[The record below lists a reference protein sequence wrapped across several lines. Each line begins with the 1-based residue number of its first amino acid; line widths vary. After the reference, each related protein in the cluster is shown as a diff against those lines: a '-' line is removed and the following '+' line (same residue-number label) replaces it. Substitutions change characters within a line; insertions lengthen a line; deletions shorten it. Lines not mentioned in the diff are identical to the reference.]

1 MQCLETVR
9 VLWLCF
15 IYTDIWEIKHYVTGN
30 NAFPPTATGRRRGR
44 QTYSRYQTLELE
56 KEFLFNPYLTRKRR
70 LEVSHALAL
79 TERQV
84 KIWFQNRRMK
94 WKKNTTKTSSPAA
107 KRNKSKLRGKRGA
120 RSQKNSHQEKRTRR
134 LPVIPNS
141 LLTIKKET
149 FLQSSNCNVNTSL
162 RFKTSSVDTQML
174 SNTKPVIY
182 SIYCK
187 FALLLF
193 PNGDYFLF
201 VLCFAESVSVL

>member
-1 MQCLETVR
+1 MSP
-9 VLWLCF
+9 
-15 IYTDIWEIKHYVTGN
+15 EITLSPPQLPAGEG
-30 NAFPPTATGRRRGR
+30 AGRPTAATRRWSWRRSSCSIRTWPASGASKCLTRWPSPRGR
-44 QTYSRYQTLELE
+44 WRSGFKTGAWSG
-56 KEFLFNPYLTRKRR
+56 RK
-70 LEVSHALAL
+70 S
-79 TERQV
+79 
-84 KIWFQNRRMK
+84 
-94 WKKNTTKTSSPAA
+94 TTKTSSPAA

-201 VLCFAESVSVL
+201 VLYFAESVSVL

>member
-1 MQCLETVR
+1 MSPEITLSPPHSYRPEKGQADLQPLPDAGAGEGVPVQSVPDPQAASSKCLTR
-9 VLWLCF
+9 W
-15 IYTDIWEIKHYVTGN
+15 
-30 NAFPPTATGRRRGR
+30 PSPRGR
-44 QTYSRYQTLELE
+44 WRSGFKTGAWSG
-56 KEFLFNPYLTRKRR
+56 RK
-70 LEVSHALAL
+70 S
-79 TERQV
+79 
-84 KIWFQNRRMK
+84 
-94 WKKNTTKTSSPAA
+94 TTKTSSPAA

-193 PNGDYFLF
+193 PNGDYFYLYY
-201 VLCFAESVSVL
+201 VLLSQSQFCKVSLVCLSSSRLLLRLLQWGHMR